1 MVVQE
6 GVHRRAPV
14 ADVWV
19 RSGGAQGYRLVTSY
33 DADEA
38 GFVQSRIESPCRR
51 WAGTL
56 SVGTGGTEEGTVGL
70 RKSNG
75 RVETAKD
82 RVRPL
87 AESASDRLGPAVG
100 QVRDHLAPAV
110 GTAREKV
117 SPYAEKAAER
127 GAHYANVAV
136 EKAGPVIDDAL
147 AKVGP
152 ATEHAAEKARERFND
167 DVLPKVTAALA
178 SLAAAAEPVVEE
190 TSRRGRATKAA
201 LKGEIEVPQK
211 KSHRL
216 RKVVLFLGFG
226 ALAAAAVKKLL
237 TPPEPAWQS
246 TPTSGRDYSSAPAG
260 TTSRPETPSA
270 NGKTDSPKT
279 DSPKTEG
286 PKTET
291 PKAEAPKAETPADA
305 AKDGE
310 VTATPNGTASS
321 GTTSTA
327 TASSGTASSSTASNG
342 PAAKKTST
350 PRKSTGSSESKP
362 TDS

>member
-1 MVVQE
+1 M
-6 GVHRRAPV
+6 G
-14 ADVWV
+14 
-19 RSGGAQGYRLVTSY
+19 
-33 DADEA
+33 
-38 GFVQSRIESPCRR
+38 
-51 WAGTL
+51 L
-56 SVGTGGTEEGTVGL
+56 S
-70 RKSNG
+70 KSKG

-82 RVRPL
+82 RVRPF
-87 AESASDRLGPAVG
+87 AESASEKIG
-100 QVRDHLAPAV
+100 PAV

-117 SPYAEKAAER
+117 SPYAEKAVER

-136 EKAGPVIDDAL
+136 EKASPVIDDAL

-201 LKGEIEVPQK
+201 LKGELDVPK
-211 KSHRL
+211 KSHKL

-260 TTSRPETPSA
+260 TTPRPSETRTESKPEAKAES
-270 NGKTDSPKT
+270 NGKTDTAKPEPESAKM
-279 DSPKTEG
+279 E
-286 PKTET
+286 TET
-291 PKAEAPKAETPADA
+291 AEKDADTEVNA
-305 AKDGE
+305 A
-310 VTATPNGTASS
+310 ANG
-321 GTTSTA
+321 
-327 TASSGTASSSTASNG
+327 
-342 PAAKKTST
+342 AAKKTT
-350 PRKSTGSSESKP
+350 PRKTTNPKP
-362 TDS
+362 SDS

>member
-1 MVVQE
+1 M
-6 GVHRRAPV
+6 G
-14 ADVWV
+14 
-19 RSGGAQGYRLVTSY
+19 
-33 DADEA
+33 
-38 GFVQSRIESPCRR
+38 
-51 WAGTL
+51 L
-56 SVGTGGTEEGTVGL
+56 S
-70 RKSNG
+70 KSKG

-87 AESASDRLGPAVG
+87 AESASEKIG
-100 QVRDHLAPAV
+100 PAV

-117 SPYAEKAAER
+117 SPYAEKAVER
-127 GAHYANVAV
+127 GAHYAGVAV
-136 EKAGPVIDDAL
+136 EKASPVIDDAL

-201 LKGEIEVPQK
+201 LKGELDVPRK
-211 KSHRL
+211 KSHRV

-260 TTSRPETPSA
+260 TTSRPSETRTESKPDAKAES
-270 NGKTDSPKT
+270 NGKTD
-279 DSPKTEG
+279 
-286 PKTET
+286 
-291 PKAEAPKAETPADA
+291 APKAESATTETAKEDADA
-305 AKDGE
+305 E
-310 VTATPNGTASS
+310 VNAAANG
-321 GTTSTA
+321 
-327 TASSGTASSSTASNG
+327 
-342 PAAKKTST
+342 AAKKTT
-350 PRKSTGSSESKP
+350 PRKTSNPKP
-362 TDS
+362 SDT

>member
-1 MVVQE
+1 M
-6 GVHRRAPV
+6 
-14 ADVWV
+14 
-19 RSGGAQGYRLVTSY
+19 
-33 DADEA
+33 
-38 GFVQSRIESPCRR
+38 
-51 WAGTL
+51 
-56 SVGTGGTEEGTVGL
+56 GL
-70 RKSNG
+70 LKSKG

-87 AESASDRLGPAVG
+87 TESASEKIGPVAG
-100 QVRDHLAPAV
+100 QVRDHLGPAV

-117 SPYAEKAAER
+117 SPYAEKAVER

-136 EKAGPVIDDAL
+136 EKASPVIDDAL

-190 TSRRGRATKAA
+190 TSRRGKATKAA
-201 LKGEIEVPQK
+201 LKGELDVPK

-260 TTSRPETPSA
+260 TTSRPGETKPESTPETKPETKPDTKPDTKTGTTSEPA
-270 NGKTDSPKT
+270 SSNGKAD
-279 DSPKTEG
+279 
-286 PKTET
+286 
-291 PKAEAPKAETPADA
+291 APKAESPATDNAKGEGSDA
-305 AKDGE
+305 NA
-310 VTATPNGTASS
+310 AANG
-321 GTTSTA
+321 
-327 TASSGTASSSTASNG
+327 
-342 PAAKKTST
+342 AAKKTT
-350 PRKSTGSSESKP
+350 TARKSTNPKP
-362 TDS
+362 SDS